1 MKTGTAEI
9 PVGDLF
15 PTAKVATRSG
25 FFLYMSLGFLAVAL
39 IGFSTTFFLPLAR
52 GTFVAPP
59 IVYAHGLLLFV
70 WLIFFIAQAALIR
83 VRTVSLHRRLGWLGA
98 LLGIAIVISGVAVS
112 FHVTRRDLAAGRGD
126 VVLGEFVGL
135 LITFL
140 IFGALIAAAIVLR
153 RDSESH
159 KRLLLLV
166 TIWVLAPA
174 WLRFRHFFPAVEN
187 PLVVFSIIADS
198 LIVVAIARD
207 LMAFKR
213 VHPVYIWVGGLII
226 AFDTIL
232 LSSGGFQNAAWQ
244 RVARWLLGEAA
255 V

>member
-1 MKTGTAEI
+1 MS
-9 PVGDLF
+9 
-15 PTAKVATRSG
+15 AKVATRSG

-59 IVYAHGLLLFV
+59 VIYVHGALVFA
-70 WLIFFIAQAALIR
+70 WLIFFIAQASLIR
-83 VRTVSLHRRLGWLGA
+83 VRNVSVHRRLGWLGA
-98 LLGIAIVISGVAVS
+98 SLGIAIVISGAAVS
-112 FHVTRRDLAAGRGD
+112 LYVVRRELAAGSGD
-126 VVLGEFVGL
+126 IVLRQFVSD

-140 IFGALIAAAIVLR
+140 MFGSLVAAAVVLR

-159 KRLLLLV
+159 KRLLLLA
-166 TIWVLAPA
+166 TIWVLGPA

-187 PLVVFSIIADS
+187 PELVFVAIADS
-198 LIVVAIARD
+198 LILVAIARD
-207 LMAFKR
+207 LMAYRR
-213 VHPVYIWVGGLII
+213 VHLVYIWVGGLII
-226 AFDTIL
+226 AYDIIL
-232 LSSGGFQNAAWQ
+232 PFASQSAAWL

>member
-1 MKTGTAEI
+1 MTGVVAT
-9 PVGDLF
+9 
-15 PTAKVATRSG
+15 KVATRSG

-59 IVYAHGLLLFV
+59 VTYVHGALLFA
-70 WLIFFIAQAALIR
+70 WLIFLVAQASLIR
-83 VRTVSLHRRLGWLGA
+83 VRNVFVHRRLGWLGA
-98 LLGIAIVISGVAVS
+98 SLGIAIVISGVAVS
-112 FHVTRRDLAAGRGD
+112 LYVTRRDLAAGRGD

-135 LITFL
+135 LFTFL
-140 IFGALIAAAIVLR
+140 IFGSLIAAAIVLR
-153 RDSESH
+153 RNSESH
-159 KRLLLLV
+159 KRLLLLA

-174 WLRFRHFFPAVEN
+174 WLRFRHLFPAVEN
-187 PLVVFSIIADS
+187 PMVVFSIIADS
-198 LIVVAIARD
+198 LILVAIARD
-207 LMAFKR
+207 LMAYKR

-226 AFDTIL
+226 VFDTIL
-232 LSSGGFQNAAWQ
+232 LSSAGFQSAAWL

>member
-9 PVGDLF
+9 AVRDLF
-15 PTAKVATRSG
+15 MPAKVATRSG

-39 IGFSTTFFLPLAR
+39 LGFSTTFFLPLAR
-52 GTFVAPP
+52 GTFAAAP
-59 IVYAHGLLLFV
+59 IVYAHGVLLFA
-70 WLIFFIAQAALIR
+70 WLIFFIAQASLIR
-83 VRTVSLHRRLGWLGA
+83 VRNVLVHRRLGWVGA

-112 FHVTRRDLAAGRGD
+112 LHVTRRDLAAGRGD

-140 IFGALIAAAIVLR
+140 VFGSLIAAAIVLR
-153 RDSESH
+153 RNSESH
-159 KRLLLLV
+159 KRLVLLA

-174 WLRFRHFFPAVEN
+174 WLRFRHFFTAVEN
-187 PLVVFSIIADS
+187 PMVVFSIVADS

-207 LMAFKR
+207 LMAYKR

-232 LSSGGFQNAAWQ
+232 FSSAGFQNATWL
-244 RVARWLLGEAA
+244 RVARWLLGEAT

>member
-1 MKTGTAEI
+1 MTGVVA
-9 PVGDLF
+9 
-15 PTAKVATRSG
+15 AKVATRSA

-39 IGFSTTFFLPLAR
+39 IGFSTTFFLPIGR

-59 IVYAHGLLLFV
+59 VTYVHGTLLFA
-70 WLIFFIAQAALIR
+70 WLIFFIVQASLIR
-83 VRTVSLHRRLGWLGA
+83 VRSVSVHRRLGWFGA
-98 LLGIAIVISGVAVS
+98 LLGIAIVISGIALSLYVA
-112 FHVTRRDLAAGRGD
+112 RRDLAAGRGD

-140 IFGALIAAAIVLR
+140 IFGSLIAAAIVLR
-153 RDSESH
+153 RNSESH
-159 KRLLLLV
+159 KRLLLLG

-174 WLRFRHFFPAVEN
+174 WLRFRHFLPAVEN

-198 LIVVAIARD
+198 LILVAIARD
-207 LMAFKR
+207 LMTYKR
-213 VHPVYIWVGGLII
+213 VHPVYVWVGGLII
-226 AFDTIL
+226 AFDTIV
-232 LSSGGFQNAAWQ
+232 LSTVGFQSAVWL

>member
-1 MKTGTAEI
+1 MKTGTAET
-9 PVGDLF
+9 PVQDLLR
-15 PTAKVATRSG
+15 PARVATRSG

-59 IVYAHGLLLFV
+59 NVYAHGALLFA
-70 WLIFFIAQAALIR
+70 WLVFLIAQAALIR

-98 LLGIAIVISGVAVS
+98 LLGIAIVISGVALS
-112 FHVTRRDLAAGRGD
+112 LHVTRRDLAAGRGD
-126 VVLGEFVGL
+126 VVLGEFVGS

-140 IFGALIAAAIVLR
+140 IFGSLVAAAIVLR
-153 RDSESH
+153 RNSESH
-159 KRLLLLV
+159 KRLLLLA
-166 TIWVLAPA
+166 TIWALAPA
-174 WLRFRHFFPAVEN
+174 WLRFRHFFPAVAN
-187 PLVVFSIIADS
+187 PMVVFSIIADS

-207 LMAFKR
+207 LLAYKR

-226 AFDTIL
+226 AFDTIV
-232 LSSGGFQNAAWQ
+232 LSSAGFQNAAWI

-255 V
+255 A